1 MPAPK
6 LSPELRE
13 RYTREYLD
21 LLDRRDALAEELR
34 EETKERKGEIATL
47 DKAAFRLRRLL
58 GGKTDDQLE
67 VPGAEIPHPK
77 PRRGAAEVEIRAGEK
92 RVTLTAESRSALNA
106 NIRAAESER
115 AGKRGTKKFPP
126 GAALEDLCTAC
137 HRPIGEHAGTKCPP
151 ERKGGR

>member
-58 GGKTDDQLE
+58 GGKEDDQLE

-77 PRRGAAEVEIRAGEK
+77 PRATSMSVSIGGKEVARLHGEPEEIVER
-92 RVTLTAESRSALNA
+92 L
-106 NIRAAESER
+106 ER
-115 AGKRGTKKFPP
+115 AGRGGK
-126 GAALEDLCTAC
+126 
-137 HRPIGEHAGTKCPP
+137 
-151 ERKGGR
+151 RKGGR

>member
-58 GGKTDDQLE
+58 GGKEDDQLE
-67 VPGAEIPHPK
+67 VPGAEIPHPRPRMSRTAALAVAGGVPASAEQKREALETLKADAK
-77 PRRGAAEVEIRAGEK
+77 PRG
-92 RVTLTAESRSALNA
+92 S
-106 NIRAAESER
+106 
-115 AGKRGTKKFPP
+115 KKFPP
-126 GAALEDLCTAC
+126 GGGLDDLCTAC
-137 HRPIGEHAGTKCPP
+137 RRPVGEHAGTRCPP
-151 ERKGGR
+151 AAKGGRRG